1 MDKEVPML
9 SFAATILLDGVS
21 YGMILF
27 LISVGL
33 TVTMGLMRVVNL
45 AHGSFAMIGGY
56 IAGYFTQRG
65 YDFYLAL
72 LLATIVPGILG
83 GLAEVTVF
91 RPLYRKGELA
101 QVLLTIGFVFIAT
114 AAVSE
119 IYGAFPYPVQFPD
132 YLNKPVSIGFRTYPG
147 YRLFLIVV
155 GAIIA
160 AALWYVI
167 ENSLFGARL
176 RAAVDNSRMSRAVGM
191 NVGILFTSTFVIGCA
206 LAGFGGAIG
215 AGILSPEPSYALKY
229 VVLFLVVVIVGGE
242 GSFKGSFV
250 AAMALGIIDTVGKYF
265 LVDTAAYLLYAAVFV
280 LLLWR
285 PHGLLPPKSVAR

>member
-1 MDKEVPML
+1 ML
-9 SFAATILLDGVS
+9 SFALTILLDGVS

-45 AHGSFAMIGGY
+45 AHGSFAMVGGY
-56 IAGYFTQRG
+56 IAGYLTQSG
-65 YDFYLAL
+65 IDFYLAL
-72 LLATIVPGILG
+72 AIAAIVPGILG
-83 GLAEVTVF
+83 GLAEITIY

-101 QVLLTIGFVFIAT
+101 QVLLTIGLVFVVT
-114 AAVSE
+114 AVVTE
-119 IYGAFPYPVQFPD
+119 IFGAFPYSVRFPD
-132 YLNKPVSIGFRTYPG
+132 YLTKPVDIGFRTYPA

-160 AALWYVI
+160 VALWYLI
-167 ENSLFGARL
+167 DNSLYGARL
-176 RAAVDNSRMSRAVGM
+176 RAAVDNSRIARVVGM
-191 NVGILFTSTFVIGCA
+191 NVNLIFTGTFVVGCA
-206 LAGFGGAIG
+206 LAGLGGAIG
-215 AGILSPEPSYALKY
+215 AGILTPEPSYALKY

-250 AAMALGIIDTVGKYF
+250 AAMALGIIDTLGKYF
-265 LVDTAAYLLYAAVFV
+265 VTAAAPYLLYAAVFV

-285 PHGLLPPKSVAR
+285 PQGLLPAKSVA

>member
-1 MDKEVPML
+1 M
-9 SFAATILLDGVS
+9 SFAATVLLDGIS
-21 YGMILF
+21 YGMVLF
-27 LISVGL
+27 IISVGL

-56 IAGYFTQRG
+56 IAGYLTQRG
-65 YDFYLAL
+65 HDFYVALAV
-72 LLATIVPGILG
+72 AAIVPGILG
-83 GLAEVTVF
+83 GIAEVTLF

-119 IYGAFPYPVQFPD
+119 IFGAFPYPVQFPE
-132 YLNKPVSIGFRTYPG
+132 YLTRPLDIGFRTYPG
-147 YRLFLIVV
+147 YRLFLILI
-155 GAIIA
+155 GGIIA
-160 AALWYVI
+160 AVLWYVI

-176 RAAVDNSRMSRAVGM
+176 RAAVDNGRMARALGM
-191 NVGILFTSTFVIGCA
+191 NVSLLFTGTFVIGCA
-206 LAGFGGAIG
+206 LAGLGGAVG

-242 GSFKGSFV
+242 GSFKGSFI

-265 LVDTAAYLLYAAVFV
+265 FTEAAAYLLYAAVFV

-285 PHGLLPPKSVAR
+285 PQGLLPPKSVA

>member
-1 MDKEVPML
+1 M
-9 SFAATILLDGVS
+9 SFAATVLLDGIS
-21 YGMILF
+21 YGMVLF
-27 LISVGL
+27 IISVGL

-56 IAGYFTQRG
+56 VAGYFTQRG
-65 YDFYLAL
+65 YDFYFAL
-72 LLATIVPGILG
+72 VLATIVPGILG
-83 GLAEVTVF
+83 GLAEVTLF

-132 YLNKPVSIGFRTYPG
+132 YLTRPVDIGFRTYPG
-147 YRLFLIVV
+147 YRLFLIVI
-155 GAIIA
+155 GALIA
-160 AALWYVI
+160 AVLWYVI
-167 ENSLFGARL
+167 ESSLFGARL
-176 RAAVDNSRMSRAVGM
+176 RAAVDNSRMARALGM
-191 NVGILFTSTFVIGCA
+191 NVSVLFTGTFVIGSA
-206 LAGFGGAIG
+206 LAGLGGAVG

-229 VVLFLVVVIVGGE
+229 VVLFLIVVIVGGE

-265 LVDTAAYLLYAAVFV
+265 VTEAAAYLLYAAVFV

-285 PHGLLPPKSVAR
+285 PQGLLPPKSVA